1 MTERVVRLIG
11 RDIGFAAPVAFSGEQ
26 VPGALGLG
34 QLAAAA
40 ELPEVQVRLG
50 YPAPPFGPPAGEG
63 SSDCPVLPPLSA
75 SARRIPAEYRDD
87 HDQPDPLAERD
98 DLEGTRAR
106 SPMFGNAGG

>member
-1 MTERVVRLIG
+1 MPVSPRRQRSSANRSQERSDRGSLL
-11 RDIGFAAPVAFSGEQ
+11 RRQNS
-26 VPGALGLG
+26 
-34 QLAAAA
+34 
-40 ELPEVQVRLG
+40 PEVQVRLG

-75 SARRIPAEYRDD
+75 SARRIPAEYRAD